1 MPRLLFR
8 FWIVGV
14 VLLGPI
20 VFTADRFVV
29 ESMVRLPGTCSAS
42 AFWVFLAAMS
52 YLALRLF
59 ARDVACKSGISPA
72 DAAPSRGNDC
82 PGLRRVSMRLRFSCE
97 PCPISLCC
105 MLPPYGQTC
114 A

>member
-29 ESMVRLPGTCSAS
+29 REYGPVAGYLLGF

-59 ARDVACKSGISPA
+59 A
-72 DAAPSRGNDC
+72 
-82 PGLRRVSMRLRFSCE
+82 
-97 PCPISLCC
+97 
-105 MLPPYGQTC
+105 QTC
-114 A
+114 LQKRN

>member
-8 FWIVGV
+8 FWIVCL

-20 VFTADRFVV
+20 VFTADRFF
-29 ESMVRLPGTCSAS
+29 VREYGPVAGYLLGF

-59 ARDVACKSGISPA
+59 AQTG
-72 DAAPSRGNDC
+72 
-82 PGLRRVSMRLRFSCE
+82 
-97 PCPISLCC
+97 SLERN
-105 MLPPYGQTC
+105 
-114 A
+114 